1 MSEKTDEWVG
11 LIHDN
16 LRMARRNAGYSQ
28 EKAADILGFAQSTIG
43 QVEAGRRR
51 FPSFYLFFL
60 LCELYGVSPEE
71 MFRGRIEPKLSV
83 EKKIRGKM
91 NYERIGEV

>member
-1 MSEKTDEWVG
+1 MRGRGEMSEKTDEWSD

-43 QVEAGRRR
+43 QVEADRQH

-71 MFRGRIEPKLSV
+71 MFRGRIEPNK
-83 EKKIRGKM
+83 RQ
-91 NYERIGEV
+91 

>member
-1 MSEKTDEWVG
+1 MRGRGEMSEKTDEWVG

-28 EKAADILGFAQSTIG
+28 EKAADILGFAKSTIG
-43 QVEAGRRR
+43 QVEAGRQH

-60 LCELYGVSPEE
+60 LCELYGVSPED

-83 EKKIRGKM
+83 EK
-91 NYERIGEV
+91 N

>member
-1 MSEKTDEWVG
+1 MQGRGEMSEKTDEWSD

-28 EKAADILGFAQSTIG
+28 EKTADILGFAKSSIG
-43 QVEAGRRR
+43 QVEAGRQH

-71 MFRGRIEPKLSV
+71 MFRGRIEPNK
-83 EKKIRGKM
+83 RQ
-91 NYERIGEV
+91 

>member
-1 MSEKTDEWVG
+1 MRKPRLRRKMQMGKDKEWG
-11 LIHDN
+11 NLLRDN

-28 EKAADILGFAQSTIG
+28 EKAADILGFAHSTIG
-43 QVEAGRRR
+43 QVEAGRCH

-60 LCELYGVSPEE
+60 LCELYGVTPEE

-83 EKKIRGKM
+83 GK
-91 NYERIGEV
+91 N

>member
-1 MSEKTDEWVG
+1 MSEKTDEWED

-43 QVEAGRRR
+43 QIEAGRRH

-60 LCELYGVSPEE
+60 LCELYGVTPEE
-71 MFRGRIEPKLSV
+71 MFHGRIEPKLSV
-83 EKKIRGKM
+83 EKIKEEKKP
-91 NYERIGEV
+91 